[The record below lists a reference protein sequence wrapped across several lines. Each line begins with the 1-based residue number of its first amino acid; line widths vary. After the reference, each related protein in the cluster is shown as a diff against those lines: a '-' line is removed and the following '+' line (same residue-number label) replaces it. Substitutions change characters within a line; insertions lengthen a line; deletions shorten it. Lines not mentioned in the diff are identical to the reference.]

1 MTPAYDP
8 PSAQALT
15 AAREALAAADP
26 AIARLHAVTPAFEW
40 RLRTGGFHGLTKLV
54 IYQQV
59 SLASAE
65 AIWNRLETGLGE
77 VSPEAVLA
85 IQEQD
90 LLPFGLSRPKARY
103 VHALAASGFDF
114 TALRGLDDAAA
125 TAALTGLLGIGR
137 WTAETYLMFAEGRLD
152 VFPAG
157 DVALQEAM
165 RWADG
170 AAVRPTEKQ
179 AYLRAEA
186 WKPYRGV
193 AAHLLWACYG
203 AVRRGEIPALMG

>member
-1 MTPAYDP
+1 MVPTTYQP
-8 PSAQALT
+8 PSAEALA
-15 AAREALAAADP
+15 AARQALAAADP
-26 AIARLHAVTPAFEW
+26 AIARLHAVTPAFPW
-40 RLRTGGFHGLTKLV
+40 RLRPGGFYGLTKLV

-59 SLASAE
+59 SLASAQ
-65 AIWNRLETGLGE
+65 AIWTRLEAGLGE
-77 VSPEAVLA
+77 VSPEAVLGL
-85 IQEQD
+85 QEQE
-90 LLPFGLSRPKARY
+90 LLAFGLSRPKARY
-103 VHALAASGFDF
+103 VHALARSGFDF
-114 TALRGLDDAAA
+114 TGLGALDDQAA

-137 WTAETYLMFAEGRLD
+137 WTAEAYLMFCDGRLD

-165 RWADG
+165 RWADQ
-170 AAVRPTEKQ
+170 ATERPSEKQ

-203 AVRRGEIPALMG
+203 GVRRGEIPPLI